1 MKRLMRVKGVFTA
14 LAAAALV
21 GCLDVSGPGPSD
33 PAKETFASSLK
44 IGNLSDTS
52 VWKRGPTG
60 TWYRDD
66 VVGTGPT
73 LVVNSNQDTLYVD
86 YTGWLTNVTSF
97 DSATDAHL
105 PACCLIIGF
114 LDGIVDMRK
123 GGTRTVVVPSNLAY
137 GNSTRGS
144 IPKNSTLVF
153 RSKLITFSAAG
164 VP

>member
-33 PAKETFASSLK
+33 PAKETFAASLN

-52 VWKRGPTG
+52 VWRRGPTG

-73 LVVNSNQDTLYVD
+73 LVVYSNQDTLYVD
-86 YTGWLTNVTSF
+86 YNGWLTNGTSF

-105 PACCLIIGF
+105 PACCLFFGF
-114 LDGIVDMRK
+114 LVGFVVLCL
-123 GGTRTVVVPSNLAY
+123 GGLCLVVVS
-137 GNSTRGS
+137 
-144 IPKNSTLVF
+144 
-153 RSKLITFSAAG
+153 
-164 VP
+164 